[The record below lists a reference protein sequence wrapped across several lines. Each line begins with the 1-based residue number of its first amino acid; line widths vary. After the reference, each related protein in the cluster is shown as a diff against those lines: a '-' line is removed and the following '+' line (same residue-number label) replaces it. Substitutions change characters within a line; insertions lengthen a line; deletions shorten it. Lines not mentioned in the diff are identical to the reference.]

1 MSERILIVEDDPDI
15 VRVVEAYLQREGFA
29 TDVAGDGAAGLAA
42 ALATPP
48 ALIVLD
54 WMLPQL
60 DGEAFMRRDWLQI
73 IRAIRDHG
81 MSPSLQSGG
90 YRLTEEKV
98 KAAADAGASDVAA
111 HGIGPADAVI
121 GLAAS
126 GGTPYTVA
134 AVEEAGRRG
143 ALTVGLANSA
153 GSALLRAAAHPILV
167 ETGAEAVAGSTRMK
181 AGTAQKVV
189 LNLLSTLVMVRLG
202 RVYRGRM
209 VDMVARNAKLR
220 RRAERMLG
228 ELTGCE
234 ADAGRAALQAADGK
248 VKLAVLIL
256 RGMTRE
262 QAGALLAAHG
272 GDLRRAVA
280 RIEAG

>member
-1 MSERILIVEDDPDI
+1 MKRGGGAGQITVGH
-15 VRVVEAYLQREGFA
+15 EG
-29 TDVAGDGAAGLAA
+29 TVYVGDYEQ
-42 ALATPP
+42 PVP
-48 ALIVLD
+48 
-54 WMLPQL
+54 
-60 DGEAFMRRDWLQI
+60 
-73 IRAIRDHG
+73 
-81 MSPSLQSGG
+81 
-90 YRLTEEKV
+90 
-98 KAAADAGASDVAA
+98 
-111 HGIGPADAVI
+111 
-121 GLAAS
+121 
-126 GGTPYTVA
+126 GTPYTVA

-189 LNLLSTLVMVRLG
+189 LNLFSTLVMVRLG

-234 ADAGRAALQAADGK
+234 AEAGRAALEAAGGK

-256 RGMTRE
+256 RGLTL
-262 QAGALLAAHG
+262 QGAEAALATHG
-272 GDLRRAVA
+272 GDLRRA
-280 RIEAG
+280 IEAEQAGGSG